1 MSEDSLINIKI
12 NNKEIQVDK
21 NLTVMQACE
30 IAGEEIPRFCYPDK
44 LSIAGNCRMCLV
56 EIETAPKLASAF
68 TMPLLDGM
76 SIITNS
82 EKVKA

>member
-30 IAGEEIPRFCYPDK
+30 IAGEEIPRFCYQLLFYFLGIEIYQTRNTLPDLEDHTLHLDHK
-44 LSIAGNCRMCLV
+44 LDNP
-56 EIETAPKLASAF
+56 E
-68 TMPLLDGM
+68 DG
-76 SIITNS
+76 
-82 EKVKA
+82 